1 MVEVVQYVTR
11 GKTITGQFPRT
22 NISFGLFAVAL
33 DEQDPIQWLDD
44 FFEECG
50 KTLGGCGIKYLAVYS
65 YACEVSTGS
74 IHNGSTEIHAS
85 LC

>member
-1 MVEVVQYVTR
+1 MVEVVQHVTR
-11 GKTITGQFPRT
+11 GKTITCQFPRT
-22 NISFGLFAVAL
+22 NMSSGFLSVAL

-50 KTLGGCGIKYLAVYS
+50 KILGGCGIKYLAVHS

-74 IHNGSTEIHAS
+74 IQNGSMELHVS